1 MQNSPTDK
9 APRKRAPSLWKP
21 IDIADQSDVTVPV
34 HLAYCGIVA
43 ALRYYVIQKTS
54 NLAILLVDSPDAL
67 DCYVAAGRLY
77 LRQLTSRKRYSDPF
91 VRAVK
96 KGKNGRPSEQDI
108 FRYSAESGNGIL
120 FCVSLDDIDEELK
133 LFVDVIAAIPK
144 PTRHQINATFR
155 RFGHVPT
162 AAEENLIANESWTRL
177 VYAFQPGRPV
187 LAGLRRLRV
196 AAQRT
201 TVLETKP
208 VASRP
213 TLASL
218 HGMGEAGQWGLELAR
233 DLQDFRS
240 GLISWDE
247 VDAGLLVS
255 GPPGTGKTLF
265 AEALANTCDI
275 PIVAASAAQ
284 WQSAG
289 YLNDFLKSM
298 ISTFEAASSNAPS
311 ILLIDEIDSF
321 GSRAVSDGQN
331 GDYKVQAINGFLE
344 QLDGYKRRAGVVVVG
359 ATNYPSNLDPA
370 ITRPG
375 RLDRH
380 IIIPMP
386 DDATRR
392 RIFEQVSGISVPPN
406 EQIKFDR
413 STVGMSGASIKR
425 MVRDAK
431 RTARRQGV
439 ELQMDHVIGA
449 ARPVAEVPHEI
460 LRLAAVH
467 ETGHAIVGVTL
478 GLNLESIT
486 ISDVVVTDGP
496 DSVGGSRFSS
506 PPFVTKTKSYYT
518 NRLSMLL
525 AGIAAEK
532 LVFGEFSDSGAIDE
546 ESDLAKAT
554 ALATRIEGCLG
565 FGDSLVVDI
574 VEDRDLARLRFG
586 NQSIRIAVQKRLSE
600 AFETATS
607 VLRVNN
613 NALNVISDMLQYHHY
628 LEGSVIEAIM
638 RDNLQN
644 TVDPIECDTSDTQYP
659 IHANSEE
666 IGRTQTGT

>member
-9 APRKRAPSLWKP
+9 ALRKRAPSLWKP

-34 HLAYCGIVA
+34 HLAYCGIGA

-67 DCYVAAGRLY
+67 DSYVAAGRLY
-77 LRQLTSRKRYSDPF
+77 LRQLTSRKGYSDPF

-96 KGKNGRPSEQDI
+96 KGKSGRPSEQDI
-108 FRYSAESGNGIL
+108 FRYAAESGNGIL
-120 FCVSLDDIDEELK
+120 FCTSLDDIDEELK
-133 LFVDVIAAIPK
+133 LFVDVVAAIPK
-144 PTRHQINATFR
+144 PTKHQINATLR
-155 RFGHVPT
+155 RFGHAPI

-177 VYAFQPGRPV
+177 VYAFQPDRPV
-187 LAGLRRLRV
+187 LAGLRRLRDT
-196 AAQRT
+196 ANQT
-201 TVLETKP
+201 KIETPP

-213 TLASL
+213 TLTSL
-218 HGMGEAGQWGLELAR
+218 YGMGEAGQWGLELAR
-233 DLQDFRS
+233 DLKDFRS
-240 GLISWDE
+240 GLITWDD

-255 GPPGTGKTLF
+255 GAPGTGKTLF

-298 ISTFEAASSNAPS
+298 ISTFEGASSNAPS

-344 QLDGYKRRAGVVVVG
+344 QLDGYRRRAGVVVVG
-359 ATNYPSNLDPA
+359 ATNYPGNLDPA

-380 IIIPMP
+380 IVIPMP
-386 DDATRR
+386 DDVTRR
-392 RIFEQVSGISVPPN
+392 RIFEQVSGIPVPAN
-406 EQIKFDR
+406 ISIKFDR

-449 ARPVAEVPHEI
+449 ARPLAEVPDEV
-460 LRLAAVH
+460 LQLAAVH

-478 GLNLESIT
+478 GLQLESIT
-486 ISDVVVTDGP
+486 ISDIVVTDGP
-496 DSVGGSRFSS
+496 DSVGGARFTS
-506 PPFVTKTKSYYT
+506 PPFTIKTKSYYT
-518 NRLSMLL
+518 NRVSMLL

-532 LVFGEFSDSGAIDE
+532 LVFGEFSDSGAIDDH
-546 ESDLAKAT
+546 SDLAKAT

-574 VEDRDLARLRFG
+574 IEDPQLARLRFG
-586 NQSIRIAVQKRLSE
+586 NPSIRFAVQKRLSE

-607 VLRVNN
+607 ILRDSMDILSAVSDLLQSQHYLAGSVVEEVLRNT
-613 NALNVISDMLQYHHY
+613 LQKKS
-628 LEGSVIEAIM
+628 GI
-638 RDNLQN
+638 R
-644 TVDPIECDTSDTQYP
+644 
-659 IHANSEE
+659 
-666 IGRTQTGT
+666 

>member
-34 HLAYCGIVA
+34 HLAYCGIGA

-67 DCYVAAGRLY
+67 DSYVAAGRLY
-77 LRQLTSRKRYSDPF
+77 LRQLTSRKGYSDPF

-96 KGKNGRPSEQDI
+96 KGKSGRPSEQDM
-108 FRYSAESGNGIL
+108 FRYAAESGNGIL
-120 FCVSLDDIDEELK
+120 FCTSLDDIDEELK
-133 LFVDVIAAIPK
+133 LFVDLVATIPK
-144 PTRHQINATFR
+144 PTKHQINATLR
-155 RFGHVPT
+155 RFSHVPT
-162 AAEENLIANESWTRL
+162 AAEENMIANESWKRL
-177 VYAFQPGRPV
+177 VYAFQPERPV
-187 LAGLRRLRV
+187 LAGLRRLRDT
-196 AAQRT
+196 AQRT
-201 TVLETKP
+201 RVLETKS
-208 VASRP
+208 VASKP

-233 DLQDFRS
+233 DLKDFRS
-240 GLISWDE
+240 GLITWDE

-255 GPPGTGKTLF
+255 GAPGTGKTLF

-275 PIVAASAAQ
+275 PIVTASAAQ

-289 YLNDFLKSM
+289 YLNDFLKAM

-311 ILLIDEIDSF
+311 ILFIDEIDSF
-321 GSRAVSDGQN
+321 GSRAVSDRQN

-344 QLDGYKRRAGVVVVG
+344 QLDGYRRRAGVVVVG
-359 ATNYPSNLDPA
+359 ATNYPGNLDLA

-380 IIIPMP
+380 IVIPMP
-386 DDATRR
+386 DGAMRR
-392 RIFEQVSGISVPPN
+392 RIFEQVSGIPVPPN
-406 EQIKFDR
+406 EQMRFDR

-431 RTARRQGV
+431 RTARRQNLD
-439 ELQMDHVIGA
+439 LQMDHVIGA
-449 ARPVAEVPHEI
+449 ARPLAEVPDEV

-478 GLNLESIT
+478 GLQLESIT
-486 ISDVVVTDGP
+486 ISDIVVTDGP
-496 DSVGGSRFSS
+496 DSVGGARFAS

-518 NRLSMLL
+518 NRVSMLL

-532 LVFGEFSDSGAIDE
+532 LVFGEYSDSGAIDE

-565 FGDSLVVDI
+565 FGDSFVVDI

-586 NQSIRIAVQKRLSE
+586 NPSVRLAVQKRLSE

-607 VLRVNN
+607 ILKDSKETLTAISELLQRQHYLGGSVVKEVLRRSPTEKEKP
-613 NALNVISDMLQYHHY
+613 A
-628 LEGSVIEAIM
+628 
-638 RDNLQN
+638 
-644 TVDPIECDTSDTQYP
+644 
-659 IHANSEE
+659 
-666 IGRTQTGT
+666 

>member
-1 MQNSPTDK
+1 MQNTPADK
-9 APRKRAPSLWKP
+9 ALGKRARSLWKS
-21 IDIADQSDVTVPV
+21 ISTADQPDVTVPV

-43 ALRYYVIQKTS
+43 ALRYYVSQKTS
-54 NLAILLVDSPDAL
+54 KFAILLVESPDAL
-67 DCYVAAGRLY
+67 DSYVAAGRLY
-77 LRQLTSRKRYSDPF
+77 LRQLFPRKRYSDPF

-108 FRYSAESGNGIL
+108 FRRAAESGNGIL
-120 FCVSLDDIDEELK
+120 FCTSLEDVDEELT
-133 LFVDVIAAIPK
+133 LFVDLVATIPK
-144 PTRHQINATFR
+144 PTKHQINATLR
-155 RFGHVPT
+155 RFSHVPT
-162 AAEENLIANESWTRL
+162 AAEENMIANESWKRL
-177 VYAFQPGRPV
+177 VYAFQPERPV
-187 LAGLRRLRV
+187 LAGLRRLRDT
-196 AAQRT
+196 AQRT
-201 TVLETKP
+201 RVLETKP
-208 VASRP
+208 VASKP

-218 HGMGEAGQWGLELAR
+218 HGMGEAGEWGLELAR
-233 DLQDFRS
+233 DLGDFRS
-240 GLISWDE
+240 GLITWDE

-255 GPPGTGKTLF
+255 GAPGTGKTLF
-265 AEALANTCDI
+265 DEALANTCDI
-275 PIVAASAAQ
+275 PIVTASAAQ

-289 YLNDFLKSM
+289 YLNDFLKAM
-298 ISTFEAASSNAPS
+298 ISTFEAASSNVPS
-311 ILLIDEIDSF
+311 ILFVDEIDSF
-321 GSRAVSDGQN
+321 GSRAVSDHQN

-344 QLDGYKRRAGVVVVG
+344 QLDGYKRRAGVVVIG
-359 ATNYPSNLDPA
+359 ATNYPGNLDPA

-380 IIIPMP
+380 IVIPMP

-392 RIFEQVSGISVPPN
+392 RIFEQVSGITVTANVST
-406 EQIKFDR
+406 KFDR

-439 ELQMDHVIGA
+439 DLQMDHVIGA
-449 ARPVAEVPHEI
+449 ARPLAEVPDEI

-478 GLNLESIT
+478 GLQLESIS

-496 DSVGGSRFSS
+496 DSVGGARFSS
-506 PPFVTKTKSYYT
+506 PPFITKTKSYYT
-518 NRLSMLL
+518 NRVSMLL

-532 LVFGEFSDSGAIDE
+532 LVFGEYSDTGAIDE
-546 ESDLAKAT
+546 QSDLAKAT

-586 NQSIRIAVQKRLSE
+586 NPSVRLAVQKRLSE

-607 VLRVNN
+607 ILQENN
-613 NALNVISDMLQYHHY
+613 DALNITSHMLQRDHY
-628 LEGSVIEAIM
+628 LAGSVIEAVL
-638 RDNLQN
+638 RKN
-644 TVDPIECDTSDTQYP
+644 
-659 IHANSEE
+659 
-666 IGRTQTGT
+666 

>member
-9 APRKRAPSLWKP
+9 ASRKRAPSLWKP
-21 IDIADQSDVTVPV
+21 IDIADQCDITVPV
-34 HLAYCGIVA
+34 HLAYCGIGA

-67 DCYVAAGRLY
+67 DSYVAAGRLY

-96 KGKNGRPSEQDI
+96 KGKSGRPSEQDI

-120 FCVSLDDIDEELK
+120 FCASLDDIDEELK
-133 LFVDVIAAIPK
+133 LFVDVTAAIPK
-144 PTRHQINATFR
+144 PTKHQINATFR

-162 AAEENLIANESWTRL
+162 AAEENLIANETWRRL
-177 VYAFQPGRPV
+177 VYAFQPHRPV
-187 LAGLRRLRV
+187 LAGLRRLRD
-196 AAQRT
+196 AAQHT

-218 HGMGEAGQWGLELAR
+218 HGMGEAGEWGLELAR
-233 DLQDFRS
+233 DLKDFRS
-240 GLISWDE
+240 GLIAWE
-247 VDAGLLVS
+247 ELDAGLLVS
-255 GPPGTGKTLF
+255 GAPGTGKTLF

-275 PIVAASAAQ
+275 PIFAASAAQ

-289 YLNDFLKSM
+289 YLNDFLKAM

-311 ILLIDEIDSF
+311 ILFIDEIDSF

-344 QLDGYKRRAGVVVVG
+344 QLDGYKRRAGVVVIG
-359 ATNYPSNLDPA
+359 ATNYPGNLDPA
-370 ITRPG
+370 ITRAG

-380 IIIPMP
+380 IVIPMP

-392 RIFEQVSGISVPPN
+392 QIFEQVSGIPIPPN
-406 EQIKFDR
+406 EQMKFDR
-413 STVGMSGASIKR
+413 STVGMSPASIKR

-431 RTARRQGV
+431 RTARRQGLD
-439 ELQMDHVIGA
+439 LQMDHVIGA
-449 ARPVAEVPHEI
+449 ARPIAEVPDEV

-478 GLNLESIT
+478 GLQLESIT

-496 DSVGGSRFSS
+496 DAVGGTRFTS
-506 PPFVTKTKSYYT
+506 PPFITKTKSYYT
-518 NRLSMLL
+518 NRVSMLL

-532 LVFGEFSDSGAIDE
+532 LVFGEYSDSGAIDE
-546 ESDLAKAT
+546 QSDLAMAT

-574 VEDRDLARLRFG
+574 VEDRDLARLRLG
-586 NQSIRIAVQKRLSE
+586 NPSVRLSVQKRLSE
-600 AFETATS
+600 AFDTATS
-607 VLRVNN
+607 ILRDSTDTLSAVSELLQRRHYLAGSVVEEVLRNT
-613 NALNVISDMLQYHHY
+613 LQK
-628 LEGSVIEAIM
+628 
-638 RDNLQN
+638 
-644 TVDPIECDTSDTQYP
+644 
-659 IHANSEE
+659 NSG
-666 IGRTQTGT
+666 IR